1 MPEHVE
7 GHRDQGGKR
16 RSLVVGPLVVPHLVL
31 EDCVVVGARADIYD
45 QVVAGVG
52 LLQVAGHVLDRVP
65 VGLFYHP

>member
-1 MPEHVE
+1 M
-7 GHRDQGGKR
+7 
-16 RSLVVGPLVVPHLVL
+16 VGPLVVPHLVL